1 MKKIIPVFGIF
12 LITAGLY
19 GITANPDYTMA
30 KTKNYTVSKS
40 SKAKKGYRNCDS
52 YNKYTKDYFVIRT
65 YLEKLEA
72 AGGGTLTIKKGTYK
86 ITNFFVNFVLI
97 NKK

>member
-52 YNKYTKDYFVIRT
+52 YNKYTKDELGR
-65 YLEKLEA
+65 A
-72 AGGGTLTIKKGTYK
+72 AVCLPSTSPANAAWSIERLVGAWRI
-86 ITNFFVNFVLI
+86 I
-97 NKK
+97 NE